1 MPDLKFTKSHEWV
14 RVEGDVVTVGI
25 TDYAQ
30 SQLGDIVFIELPKP
44 GDGIKKASQF
54 GIIESTK
61 AASELYAP
69 ISGKVTQINNDL
81 VNNPQWINESALDK
95 GWIAKVKLED
105 LTELDSL
112 LDESAYKELV
122 DKESV
127 NG

>member
-1 MPDLKFTKSHEWV
+1 MSDLKFTKFHEWV
-14 RVEGDVVTVGI
+14 RVQGDVATVGI

-54 GIIESTK
+54 GTIESTK
-61 AASELYAP
+61 AANELYAP
-69 ISGKVTQINNDL
+69 ISGEVIQINNDL
-81 VNNPQWINESALDK
+81 INNPQWINESAFDK
-95 GWIAKVKLED
+95 GWMVKVKLED
-105 LTELDSL
+105 PAELGSL